1 MKKKETQRW
10 EFIYLFAFLFWSSK
24 QIVEISFFCFFFF
37 LLIVLNVYF
46 NLSNSKTV
54 IILNVSGLFRLEI
67 KTNFHTFRTLI
78 KKKECVALTAWHNRI
93 PETHSLTDVSYLV
106 ILPYWH
112 FSFYLFEFVFFF
124 LLLFLFYCSFFFIY
138 LLDFYFFICFLFY
151 APTGHWFGLDWI
163 RLVWSVVVLL

>member
-1 MKKKETQRW
+1 MG
-10 EFIYLFAFLFWSSK
+10 IYIFVCLFVLVQQTNCWNLFNFL
-24 QIVEISFFCFFFF
+24 I
-37 LLIVLNVYF
+37 IVLNVYF

-67 KTNFHTFRTLI
+67 KANFHTFRTLI
-78 KKKECVALTAWHNRI
+78 QKKVCVALTAWHNRI

-124 LLLFLFYCSFFFIY
+124 LLLFLFYSFFIY